1 MEKRIALVTGGTGA
15 IGLAISLRLARAGN
29 TVISTCLEIEHASAD
44 EYRAL
49 FAEKGLSGDVVFA
62 DISHW
67 EECERAVRET
77 EQRHGAIDILVNCAG
92 ITADSFL
99 YKMDRATWD
108 AVINVNL
115 NGVFNMTRN
124 VIEGMRERGYGRI
137 VNISSMNGQ
146 TGHFGQCNYSA
157 SKAAVHG
164 FTMALAKESA
174 AKGITVNTVSPGYVD
189 SQLTRKIPQDV
200 KAAALARIPAG
211 RMGDP
216 DEIAAAVAFLASP
229 DSSYVTGANVPV
241 NGGAFVS
248 F

>member
-1 MEKRIALVTGGTGA
+1 MEKRIAVVTGGTGA

-29 TVISTCLEIEHASAD
+29 TVISTCLEIERASAD

-49 FAEKGLSGDVVFA
+49 FAEQELSGDVVFA
-62 DISHW
+62 DISSW
-67 EECERAVRET
+67 EDCERAVRET
-77 EQRHGAIDILVNCAG
+77 EQRHGPIDILVNCAG

-99 YKMDRATWD
+99 HKMDRATWD

-164 FTMALAKESA
+164 FTMALAKEA
-174 AKGITVNTVSPGYVD
+174 ARKGITVNTVSPGYVD
-189 SQLTRKIPQDV
+189 SQLTRKIPEDI
-200 KAAALARIPAG
+200 KAAAVAQIPAG

-216 DEIAAAVAFLASP
+216 DEIAAVAAFLASP
-229 DSSYVTGANVPV
+229 DASYVTGANVPV